1 MQGLPAGTARPRG
14 TPAARIPAMAYV
26 EISKPRPHVSLITLN
41 RPERLNALSFETVVP
56 LHDAILAAGADN
68 DTWAIVLTG
77 AGRGFCSGLD
87 LEDHGI
93 PPGIAG
99 LPMSRIATRAMAVF
113 ADLVPAMRNVPQPI
127 IGAINGASYGGGLCL
142 AVACDIRLG
151 GESATFCGA
160 GIKNGLTGTE
170 LGVSW
175 ILPRMIGAAHAFEL
189 ILTGRE
195 VGAPEA
201 LRMGL
206 VSRVVP
212 DAQLAGAAL
221 DTAEQICA
229 HSPHGVAMT
238 KRVLWS
244 NLETGSLHAAMDLEA
259 RNQLLVRLTT
269 NNLDE
274 AIRARREG
282 RKPNYVD

>member
-1 MQGLPAGTARPRG
+1 MP
-14 TPAARIPAMAYV
+14 YV
-26 EISKPRPHVSLITLN
+26 TVENPRPHVSLITLN
-41 RPERLNALSFETVVP
+41 RPERMNALSFDTVVP

-99 LPMSRIATRAMAVF
+99 LPMSRIAIRAMDVF
-113 ADLVPAMRNVPQPI
+113 ADLVPAMRNIPQPI

-142 AVACDIRLG
+142 AAACDIRLA
-151 GESATFCGA
+151 GESAVFCGA

-195 VGAPEA
+195 VDAQEA
-201 LRMGL
+201 QRIGL
-206 VSRVVP
+206 VSRVLP
-212 DAQLAGAAL
+212 DAQLASAAL

-244 NLETGSLHAAMDLEA
+244 NLETASLHAAMDLEA

-282 RKPNYVD
+282 RKPNYLD

>member
-1 MQGLPAGTARPRG
+1 
-14 TPAARIPAMAYV
+14 MAYV
-26 EISKPRPHVSLITLN
+26 EIETPAPHVRKIVMN

-56 LHDAILAAGADN
+56 LHDAILEVGADN
-68 DTWAIVLTG
+68 DAFAVILTG

-87 LEDHGI
+87 LEDHGV
-93 PPGIAG
+93 PPGISG

-113 ADLVPAMRNVPQPI
+113 ADLVPALRNLPQPVI
-127 IGAINGASYGGGLCL
+127 AAVNGPAYGGGLCL
-142 AVACDIRLG
+142 AAACDLRLAA
-151 GESATFCGA
+151 ESATFCGA

-170 LGVSW
+170 LGISW

-195 VGAPEA
+195 IDAGEA
-201 LRMGL
+201 ARIGL
-206 VSRVVP
+206 VSRVVS
-212 DAQLAGAAL
+212 DAQLP
-221 DTAEQICA
+221 DTALTLAELICS

-259 RNQLLVRLTT
+259 RNQLLVRMTT
-269 NNLDE
+269 DNLDE

-282 RKPNYVD
+282 RKPSFRD

>member
-1 MQGLPAGTARPRG
+1 
-14 TPAARIPAMAYV
+14 MAYI
-26 EISKPRPHVSLITLN
+26 EIRKPQPHISAITLN
-41 RPERLNALSFETVVP
+41 RPERLNALSFETVAP
-56 LHDAILAAGADN
+56 LHDAILEVGADN
-68 DTWAIVLTG
+68 DTFVVILTG

-87 LEDHGI
+87 LEDHGV

-113 ADLVPAMRNVPQPI
+113 ADLVPAMRNIPQPI
-127 IGAINGASYGGGLCL
+127 IGAINGPAYGGGLCL
-142 AVACDIRLG
+142 AAACDLRVAAA
-151 GESATFCGA
+151 SATFCAA

-195 VGAPEA
+195 IGAPEA
-201 LRMGL
+201 ERMGL

-212 DAQLAGAAL
+212 DERLFDVAIGL
-221 DTAEQICA
+221 AEQICA

-259 RNQLLVRLTT
+259 RNQLLVRMTT

-282 RKPNYVD
+282 RKPNYLD

>member
-1 MQGLPAGTARPRG
+1 
-14 TPAARIPAMAYV
+14 MAYI
-26 EISKPRPHVSLITLN
+26 EITKPRPHVSLITLN
-41 RPERLNALSFETVVP
+41 RPERMNALSFETVKP
-56 LHDAILAAGADN
+56 LHDAILEVGADN
-68 DTWAIVLTG
+68 DTWAAVLTG

-93 PPGIAG
+93 PPNIAG
-99 LPMSRIATRAMAVF
+99 LPMSRIATRAMAIF
-113 ADLVPAMRNVPQPI
+113 SDLVPAMRNIPQPL
-127 IGAINGASYGGGLCL
+127 IGAINGPSYGGGLCL
-142 AVACDIRLG
+142 AVACDIRFAA
-151 GESATFCGA
+151 ESATFCGA

-170 LGVSW
+170 LGISW

-195 VGAPEA
+195 VDAQEA
-201 LRMGL
+201 ERIGL
-206 VSRVVP
+206 VSQVVP
-212 DAQLAGAAL
+212 DAQLLDRAL
-221 DTAEQICA
+221 ATAELICA

-259 RNQLLVRLTT
+259 RNQLLVRMTT

-274 AIRARREG
+274 AIRARKEG
-282 RKPNYVD
+282 RKPNYAD

>member
-1 MQGLPAGTARPRG
+1 MS
-14 TPAARIPAMAYV
+14 YV
-26 EISKPRPHVSLITLN
+26 EVSKPRPHVAQITLN
-41 RPERLNALSFETVVP
+41 RPERMNALSFETVQP
-56 LHDAILAAGADN
+56 LHDAILAVGADN
-68 DTWAIVLTG
+68 DVWAVVLTG

-93 PPGIAG
+93 PPNIAG

-113 ADLVPAMRNVPQPI
+113 SDLVPAMRGIPQPV
-127 IGAINGASYGGGLCL
+127 IGAINGPSYGGGLCL
-142 AVACDIRLG
+142 AVACDIRLAAA
-151 GESATFCGA
+151 SATFCGA

-170 LGVSW
+170 LGISW
-175 ILPRMIGAAHAFEL
+175 ILPRAIGAAHAFEM

-195 VGAPEA
+195 LDAREA
-201 LRMGL
+201 ERVGL

-212 DAQLAGAAL
+212 DAQLLPAAL
-221 DTAEQICA
+221 DVADQICA

-259 RNQLLVRLTT
+259 RNQLLVRMTT
-269 NNLDE
+269 SNLDE

-282 RKPNYVD
+282 RKPNYAD

>member
-1 MQGLPAGTARPRG
+1 MS
-14 TPAARIPAMAYV
+14 YV
-26 EISKPRPHVSLITLN
+26 EISKPRPHVALVTLN
-41 RPERLNALSFETVVP
+41 RPERMNALSFETVQP
-56 LHDAILAAGADN
+56 LHDAILSVGADN
-68 DTWAIVLTG
+68 DVWAVVLTG

-93 PPGIAG
+93 PPNIAG

-113 ADLVPAMRNVPQPI
+113 SDLVPAMRGIPQPVI
-127 IGAINGASYGGGLCL
+127 AAINGPSYGGGLCL
-142 AVACDIRLG
+142 AVACDIRLAAA
-151 GESATFCGA
+151 SATFCGA

-170 LGVSW
+170 LGISW
-175 ILPRMIGAAHAFEL
+175 ILPRAIGAAHAFEI

-195 VGAPEA
+195 LDAREA
-201 LRMGL
+201 ERVGL

-212 DAQLAGAAL
+212 DAELLPAAL
-221 DTAEQICA
+221 DVADQICA

-259 RNQLLVRLTT
+259 RNQLLVRMTT
-269 NNLDE
+269 GNLDE
-274 AIRARREG
+274 AIRARKEG
-282 RKPNYVD
+282 RKPNYAD

>member
-1 MQGLPAGTARPRG
+1 
-14 TPAARIPAMAYV
+14 MAYV
-26 EISKPRPHVSLITLN
+26 ETSKPRPHVRVITLN
-41 RPERLNALSFETVVP
+41 RPERMNALSFDTVLP
-56 LHDAILAAGADN
+56 LHDAILEAGADN
-68 DTWAIVLTG
+68 DTWAVILTG

-93 PPGIAG
+93 PPNIAG
-99 LPMSRIATRAMAVF
+99 LPMSRIATRAMALF
-113 ADLVPAMRNVPQPI
+113 ADLVPAMRNIPQPV
-127 IGAINGASYGGGLCL
+127 IGAINGPSYGGGLCL
-142 AVACDIRLG
+142 AVACDIRLAA
-151 GESATFCGA
+151 ESATFCGA

-170 LGVSW
+170 LGISW
-175 ILPRMIGAAHAFEL
+175 ILPRAIGAAHAFEI

-195 VGAPEA
+195 LDAREA
-201 LRMGL
+201 ERVGL

-212 DAQLAGAAL
+212 DTELLPAAL
-221 DTAEQICA
+221 DVADQICA

-259 RNQLLVRLTT
+259 RNQLLVRMTT

-282 RKPNYVD
+282 RKPSYGD

>member
-1 MQGLPAGTARPRG
+1 
-14 TPAARIPAMAYV
+14 MAYI
-26 EISKPRPHVSLITLN
+26 EIRKPQPHISTITLN
-41 RPERLNALSFETVVP
+41 RPERLNALSFETVAP
-56 LHDAILAAGADN
+56 LHDAILEVGADN
-68 DTWAIVLTG
+68 DTFVVILTG

-87 LEDHGI
+87 LEDHGV

-113 ADLVPAMRNVPQPI
+113 ADLVPAMRNIPQPI
-127 IGAINGASYGGGLCL
+127 IGAINGPAYGGGLCL
-142 AVACDIRLG
+142 AAACDLRVAAA
-151 GESATFCGA
+151 SATFCAA

-195 VGAPEA
+195 IGAPEA
-201 LRMGL
+201 ERMGL

-212 DAQLAGAAL
+212 DERLFDVAIGL
-221 DTAEQICA
+221 AEQICA

-259 RNQLLVRLTT
+259 RNQLLVRMTT

-282 RKPNYVD
+282 RKPNYLD

>member
-1 MQGLPAGTARPRG
+1 
-14 TPAARIPAMAYV
+14 MAYI
-26 EISKPRPHVSLITLN
+26 EITKPRPHVSVITLN
-41 RPERLNALSFETVVP
+41 RPERMNALSFDTVKP
-56 LHDAILAAGADN
+56 LHDAILEVGADN
-68 DTWAIVLTG
+68 DTFAVVLTG

-93 PPGIAG
+93 PPNIAG

-113 ADLVPAMRNVPQPI
+113 SDLVPAMRNIPQPV
-127 IGAINGASYGGGLCL
+127 IGAINGPAYGGGLCL
-142 AVACDIRLG
+142 AVACDIRFG
-151 GESATFCGA
+151 AESATFCGA

-170 LGVSW
+170 LGISW

-195 VGAPEA
+195 VDARDA
-201 LRMGL
+201 ARIGL

-212 DAQLAGAAL
+212 DAELLDLAL
-221 DTAEQICA
+221 TTAEQICA
-229 HSPHGVAMT
+229 HSAHGVAMT
-238 KRVLWS
+238 KQVLWS

-274 AIRARREG
+274 AIRARKQG
-282 RKPNYVD
+282 RKPNYAD

>member
-1 MQGLPAGTARPRG
+1 
-14 TPAARIPAMAYV
+14 MAYI
-26 EISKPRPHVSLITLN
+26 EIAKPRPHVSVITLN
-41 RPERLNALSFETVVP
+41 RPERMNALSFDTVKP
-56 LHDAILAAGADN
+56 LHDAILEVGADN
-68 DTWAIVLTG
+68 DTFAVVLTG

-93 PPGIAG
+93 PPNIAG

-113 ADLVPAMRNVPQPI
+113 SDLVPAMRNIPQPV
-127 IGAINGASYGGGLCL
+127 IGAINGPAYGGGLCL
-142 AVACDIRLG
+142 AVACDIRFG
-151 GESATFCGA
+151 AESATFCGA

-170 LGVSW
+170 LGISW

-195 VGAPEA
+195 VDARDAE
-201 LRMGL
+201 RIGL
-206 VSRVVP
+206 LSRVVP
-212 DAQLAGAAL
+212 DAQLLDLAL
-221 DTAEQICA
+221 ATAEQICA
-229 HSPHGVAMT
+229 HSAHGVAMT
-238 KRVLWS
+238 KQVLWS

-274 AIRARREG
+274 AIRARKQG
-282 RKPNYVD
+282 RKPNYAD

>member
-1 MQGLPAGTARPRG
+1 MSY
-14 TPAARIPAMAYV
+14 I
-26 EISKPRPHVSLITLN
+26 EISKPRPHVALITLN
-41 RPERLNALSFETVVP
+41 RPERMNALSFETVQP

-68 DTWAIVLTG
+68 DVWAVVLTG

-87 LEDHGI
+87 LEDHGV
-93 PPGIAG
+93 PPNIAG
-99 LPMSRIATRAMAVF
+99 LPVSRIATRAMAVF
-113 ADLVPAMRNVPQPI
+113 SDLVPAMRGIPQPV
-127 IGAINGASYGGGLCL
+127 IGAINGPSYGGGLCL
-142 AVACDIRLG
+142 AVACDIRLAAA
-151 GESATFCGA
+151 SATFCGA

-170 LGVSW
+170 LGISW
-175 ILPRMIGAAHAFEL
+175 ILPRAIGAAHAFEI

-195 VGAPEA
+195 LDAPEA
-201 LRMGL
+201 ERVGL

-212 DAQLAGAAL
+212 DAELLPTAL
-221 DTAEQICA
+221 DIADQICA

-259 RNQLLVRLTT
+259 RNQLLVRMTT

-274 AIRARREG
+274 AIRARKEG
-282 RKPNYVD
+282 RKPNYAD

>member
-1 MQGLPAGTARPRG
+1 MS
-14 TPAARIPAMAYV
+14 YV
-26 EISKPRPHVSLITLN
+26 EIEKPRPHVSVVRLN

-56 LHDAILAAGADN
+56 LHDALLEVAADN
-68 DTWAIVLTG
+68 DTWVVILTG

-87 LEDHGI
+87 LEDHGV
-93 PPGIAG
+93 PPNIAG
-99 LPMSRIATRAMAVF
+99 LPISRIATRAMAVF
-113 ADLVPAMRNVPQPI
+113 ADLVPALRNLPQPVL
-127 IGAINGASYGGGLCL
+127 GAINGPAYGGGLCL
-142 AVACDIRLG
+142 AVACDVRLAA
-151 GESATFCGA
+151 ESATFCGA
-160 GIKNGLTGTE
+160 GIRNGLTGTE

-195 VGAPEA
+195 VGAREA
-201 LRMGL
+201 ERIGL

-212 DAQLAGAAL
+212 DADLL
-221 DTAEQICA
+221 DHAHDVAEEICA

-244 NLETGSLHAAMDLEA
+244 NLETGSLHAAMDLES
-259 RNQLLVRLTT
+259 RNQLLVRMTT
-269 NNLDE
+269 QNLDE

-282 RKPNYVD
+282 RKPSYAD

>member
-1 MQGLPAGTARPRG
+1 
-14 TPAARIPAMAYV
+14 MAYV
-26 EISKPRPHVSLITLN
+26 EITKPRPHVSLITLN
-41 RPERLNALSFETVVP
+41 RPERMNALSFETVQP
-56 LHDAILAAGADN
+56 LHDAILEVGADN
-68 DTWAIVLTG
+68 DTYAVILTG

-93 PPGIAG
+93 PPNIAG

-113 ADLVPAMRNVPQPI
+113 ADLVPAMRNIPQPV

-142 AVACDIRLG
+142 AVACDIRFG
-151 GESATFCGA
+151 SASSTYCGA

-170 LGVSW
+170 LGISW
-175 ILPRMIGAAHAFEL
+175 LLPRMIGAAHAFEL
-189 ILTGRE
+189 ILSGRE
-195 VGAPEA
+195 IDAREA
-201 LRMGL
+201 ERIGL

-212 DAQLAGAAL
+212 DAELLDVALESAGHIAAL
-221 DTAEQICA
+221 
-229 HSPHGVAMT
+229 SPHGVAMT

-244 NLETGSLHAAMDLEA
+244 NLETGSLHAAMDLES

-274 AIRARREG
+274 AIRARKEN
-282 RKPNYVD
+282 RKPDYTD

>member
-1 MQGLPAGTARPRG
+1 MS
-14 TPAARIPAMAYV
+14 YV
-26 EISKPRPHVSLITLN
+26 TISKPRPHVSLVTLN
-41 RPERLNALSFETVVP
+41 RPERMNALSFDTVQP
-56 LHDAILAAGADN
+56 LHDAILEAGADN
-68 DTWAIVLTG
+68 DCWVVILTG

-93 PPGIAG
+93 PPNIAG

-113 ADLVPAMRNVPQPI
+113 ADLVPAMRNIPQPV
-127 IGAINGASYGGGLCL
+127 IGAINGPSYGGGLCL
-142 AVACDIRLG
+142 AVACDIRLAAA
-151 GESATFCGA
+151 SATFCGA

-170 LGVSW
+170 LGISW

-195 VGAPEA
+195 LDAREA
-201 LRMGL
+201 ERIGL

-212 DAQLAGAAL
+212 DARLLDAAL
-221 DTAEQICA
+221 DVADQICA

-259 RNQLLVRLTT
+259 RNQLLVRMTT

-274 AIRARREG
+274 AIRARKEG
-282 RKPNYVD
+282 RKPTYAD